1 MAFLA
6 PVLGSL
12 ASSLFGKIFHFEKGG
27 VVHIKGQNKHKGT
40 LAVLHD
46 GEMVVPKKHVARTRK
61 AMHENHIAVPRPKK
75 VEGLKPRKPR
85 ARKVPHK

>member
-12 ASSLFGKIFHFEKGG
+12 ASGLIGKLLHLKKGG
-27 VVHIKGQNKHKGT
+27 EVHIKGHNKSKGT

-46 GEMVVPKKHVARTRK
+46 GEMVVPKKHVRATKRAMKKSHIVIPKPMSAPALPRRRK
-61 AMHENHIAVPRPKK
+61 TIK
-75 VEGLKPRKPR
+75 
-85 ARKVPHK
+85 